1 MAKVAPRGNPNNDGA
16 HGGYPYLAREENQVG
31 ERELARTAA
40 NKGRS
45 SQSERQSIQLL
56 IQAEVI
62 AEAPGLVIFRT
73 HMPES

>member
-40 NKGRS
+40 NKGRA
-45 SQSERQSIQLL
+45 QLK
-56 IQAEVI
+56 
-62 AEAPGLVIFRT
+62 
-73 HMPES
+73 